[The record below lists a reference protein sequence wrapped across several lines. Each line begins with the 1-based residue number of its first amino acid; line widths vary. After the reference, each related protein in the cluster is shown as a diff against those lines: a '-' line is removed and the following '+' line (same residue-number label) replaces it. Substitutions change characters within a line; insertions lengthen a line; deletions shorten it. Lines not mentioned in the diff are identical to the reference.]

1 MKNKMMT
8 KIDVEKNSNHSQQP
22 HKSKNW
28 QKIGLKATKTS
39 EEKEQ
44 GIPKMTTTKK
54 RLLRPLSRSRGQKIF
69 HPIKLH
75 DILCL

>member
-1 MKNKMMT
+1 MT
-8 KIDVEKNSNHSQQP
+8 KIDVVKNSNHSQQP

-28 QKIGLKATKTS
+28 QKIGLKATKNS

-54 RLLRPLSRSRGQKIF
+54 APS
-69 HPIKLH
+69 
-75 DILCL
+75 